1 VSDQAFD
8 LISVGGGSGGLAC
21 AQRAAEY
28 GAKAAVIEPHRL
40 GGTCVNVGCVPK
52 KVMWNAASVAQSL
65 TDANDYGFNI
75 TLGDSDW
82 PALKRK
88 RDAYVL
94 RLNGI
99 YERNLAAKGVAYV
112 RGAARFLDSNTV
124 EVDGERLTARH
135 IVIATGG
142 KPTWPLLP
150 GAEHGITS
158 DGFFELPQRPRRV
171 AIVGSGYVACE
182 LAGAFHELGAQVE
195 IFIRKDHLL
204 MSFDAM
210 LGKSLMREMQDQGI
224 TVHRHVVP
232 AAVREEKGMKTFTAA
247 DGREF
252 KDFDCLLWA
261 VGRSP
266 NVTGLDLG
274 KAGVPLDDCNYIVTD
289 GFQNTAVPGIYAIG
303 DVTGRAAL
311 TPVAIAAGRRLSD
324 RLFGGKVDRR
334 LEYSMIPT
342 VVFTH
347 PPIGTVG
354 ASEAEARALHGDAV
368 KVYVADFTP
377 MYHAMTA
384 RKTHT
389 DMKLVCLG
397 PEQRI
402 IGCHIIGTGADEM
415 LQGFAVAIRMG
426 ATKRDFDDTVAIHPT
441 SAEEL
446 VTMR

>member
-1 VSDQAFD
+1 MQYIIGLSMAFGTEFTVSDQAFD
-8 LISVGGGSGGLAC
+8 LISIGGGSGGLAC

-28 GAKAAVIEPHRL
+28 GARVAVIEPHRL

-52 KVMWNAASVAQSL
+52 KGMWNAAAVGLSL
-65 TDANDYGFNI
+65 ADAADYGFDV
-75 TLGDSDW
+75 TLGDNDW
-82 PALKRK
+82 PLLKLK

-94 RLNGI
+94 KLNGI
-99 YERNLAAKGVAYV
+99 YERNLAAKGVTYV
-112 RGAARFLDSNTV
+112 RGAGRFVDKGTV
-124 EVDGERLTARH
+124 EVNGERLSSRH

-142 KPTWPLLP
+142 RPRVPALP

-158 DGFFELPQRPRRV
+158 DGFFSLEKRPKRV

-182 LAGAFHELGAQVE
+182 LAGAFHELGAEVE

-252 KDFDCLLWA
+252 KDFVCLLWA

-274 KAGVPLDDCNYIVTD
+274 KAGVSLDDCNYIVTD

-303 DVTGRAAL
+303 D
-311 TPVAIAAGRRLSD
+311 
-324 RLFGGKVDRR
+324 
-334 LEYSMIPT
+334 
-342 VVFTH
+342 
-347 PPIGTVG
+347 
-354 ASEAEARALHGDAV
+354 
-368 KVYVADFTP
+368 
-377 MYHAMTA
+377 
-384 RKTHT
+384 
-389 DMKLVCLG
+389 
-397 PEQRI
+397 
-402 IGCHIIGTGADEM
+402 
-415 LQGFAVAIRMG
+415 
-426 ATKRDFDDTVAIHPT
+426 
-441 SAEEL
+441 
-446 VTMR
+446 